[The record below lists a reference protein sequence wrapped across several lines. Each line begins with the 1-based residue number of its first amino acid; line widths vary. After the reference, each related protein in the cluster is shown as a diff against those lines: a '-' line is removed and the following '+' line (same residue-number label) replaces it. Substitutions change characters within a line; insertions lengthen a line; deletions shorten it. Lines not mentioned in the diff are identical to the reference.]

1 MLFRRWAPRILL
13 ASDAAAAALAWTV
26 LFFSRKLWAESQ
38 LMGMP
43 APLQSDANF
52 WWGIFL
58 TGAGWLVLFYVA
70 GLYADV
76 VRMARLQALGV
87 NFSLG
92 LAGSFIVFLILF
104 LDDLVPDYRWYYYHL
119 ALYGGVF
126 VGASCCGRFVLLSF
140 AHRKIQEGVL
150 GFPTVLLMPEEE
162 AVSWQAALTAKGR
175 RAGHLVLGFF
185 SPSDSG
191 GVAQVPR
198 LGLWRDAAAYIKE
211 NGVEE
216 VILNP
221 SLRQDPEVV
230 KLYPTSVRLR
240 VVPDPQELLTGSV
253 RQSALFG
260 ALLVDLVP
268 QPMPHWQRI
277 LKRVLDVAVSLAVLV
292 FLGPLMVFIAWR
304 VRRDGHPAFFIQ
316 ERVGLHGKP
325 FRIIKFRTMRPDAEV
340 NGPALSRAGDPRITP
355 VGHILRKYRLD
366 ELPQFINVLKGEM
379 SLVGP
384 RPEREHFI
392 RQIAAVAP
400 HYLFLHRV
408 RPGITSWGM
417 VMFGYAASVPEM
429 LQRMRYDILYLE
441 NMSLAL
447 DFRILLYT
455 LRTVWRGEGQ

>member
-1 MLFRRWAPRILL
+1 M
-13 ASDAAAAALAWTV
+13 ASDAWSAAVAWTV
-26 LFFSRKLWAESQ
+26 LFFSRKIWAETQ

-52 WWGIFL
+52 WWGLIF
-58 TGAGWLVLFYVA
+58 TSMGWLLLFYIA
-70 GLYADV
+70 GLYLDV
-76 VRMARLQALGV
+76 VRTARLQALGV

-92 LAGSFIVFLILF
+92 VAGSLVVFLVLF

-119 ALYGGVF
+119 TLYGGVF
-126 VGASCCGRFVLLSF
+126 VGFSCLGRFVLLSV
-140 AHRKIQEGVL
+140 AHRKIQKGTL

-162 AVSWQAALTAKGR
+162 AVSWQATLTEKGR

-185 SPSDSG
+185 SPSDHG
-191 GVAQVPR
+191 GSAQIPR
-198 LGLWRDAAAYIKE
+198 LGLWHEAAAYIKQ

-216 VILNP
+216 VIFSP
-221 SLRQDPEVV
+221 TLRQDPEVV
-230 KLYPTSVRLR
+230 KLYPTAVRLR
-240 VVPDPQELLTGSV
+240 MVPEQQELLTGSV

-260 ALLVDLVP
+260 VLLVDLVP
-268 QPMPHWQRI
+268 QPMPHWQRV
-277 LKRVLDVAVSLAVLV
+277 LKRALDVVISLGVLIM
-292 FLGPLMVFIAWR
+292 LGPLMVYIAWR
-304 VRRDGHPAFFIQ
+304 VRRDGFPALFIQ

-325 FRIIKFRTMRPDAEV
+325 FRMIKFRTMRPDAEA
-340 NGPALSRAGDPRITP
+340 NGPALSQAGDPRITP
-355 VGHILRKYRLD
+355 IGYILRKYRLD
-366 ELPQFINVLKGEM
+366 ELPQFVNVLKGEM

-392 RQIAAVAP
+392 RQIAAIAP

-447 DFRILLYT
+447 DMRILLYT
-455 LRTVWRGEGQ
+455 LGTVWRGEGQ